1 VGECRSL
8 IFGVSL
14 TDYDFTRPQGTQTG
28 EPPIIVEK
36 GIAVVDRRGESSQ
49 MITSLYLCPGL
60 NAEGIYRVSGRK
72 TGVQQVYSLLSEL
85 GMH

>member
-1 VGECRSL
+1 MGECRSL

-36 GIAVVDRRGESSQ
+36 AIVVVEQKGDFILQVGSAP
-49 MITSLYLCPGL
+49 TYPAGL
-60 NAEGIYRVSGRK
+60 DAEGIYRVSGRK
-72 TGVQQVYSLLSEL
+72 TGVQQVRGS
-85 GMH
+85 